1 MTRRAPLLA
10 ALAAV
15 LLTVLWWYLLYQPK
29 RVEHAAVVEE
39 TAQLETQR
47 GELQAQIA
55 VLREVEENERDYRSQ
70 LVRLTDY
77 IPDDPGQPEALEA
90 LQEAADAAGVELS
103 QTTFGDP
110 ELVEE
115 APEAIAAAPEEGEE
129 SLDPSTDA
137 VDADDEPEEPDVVP
151 DDADDAD
158 DVPDETAADDVATD
172 DDVPPGYALA
182 RIPTQ
187 FTVDGGY
194 FQVVDLLRRI
204 EVDLARAV
212 KVSSVTMAE
221 EEEQSFP
228 DLTVTVSGHIYAVL
242 PVLDAGGENVEIVGP
257 DGQPSEGASEGASEA
272 AGEAASEP
280 ATTDGG
286 TS

>member
-1 MTRRAPLLA
+1 M
-10 ALAAV
+10 
-15 LLTVLWWYLLYQPK
+15 
-29 RVEHAAVVEE
+29 
-39 TAQLETQR
+39 
-47 GELQAQIA
+47 
-55 VLREVEENERDYRSQ
+55 
-70 LVRLTDY
+70 
-77 IPDDPGQPEALEA
+77 
-90 LQEAADAAGVELS
+90 
-103 QTTFGDP
+103 
-110 ELVEE
+110 
-115 APEAIAAAPEEGEE
+115 
-129 SLDPSTDA
+129 
-137 VDADDEPEEPDVVP
+137 VP

-158 DVPDETAADDVATD
+158 DVTDEAVTDDAATATD
-172 DDVPPGYALA
+172 EDVPPGYALA
-182 RIPTQ
+182 RIPAQ

-242 PVLDAGGENVEIVGP
+242 PVLDAGGENVEVVGS
-257 DGQPSEGASEGASEA
+257 DGQPTDTASEGASEA
-272 AGEAASEP
+272 ASEGAASEP